1 VPDFFA
7 DWWTGRVTSSSII
20 FTAIDH
26 AELAQQCV
34 NAVLWT
40 VAPDVGTIGIHD
52 APIKAVRTFD
62 PRARLI
68 MQDFQTG
75 QAASPNDGRGARI
88 RRTTAFPEPQHNRTG
103 RLGGHCFP
111 EIPVSMA
118 RSFPR
123 RNEDKFQNTRGT
135 ISPWTAPV
143 ERQCVA
149 TAGGKHSDQSQ
160 WNLVHRIAVVSGVF
174 SNAA

>member
-62 PRARLI
+62 PRVRLI

-75 QAASPNDGRGARI
+75 QAASPNDGRGART
-88 RRTTAFPEPQHNRTG
+88 RRTLLFLNH
-103 RLGGHCFP
+103 
-111 EIPVSMA
+111 S
-118 RSFPR
+118 
-123 RNEDKFQNTRGT
+123 T
-135 ISPWTAPV
+135 IV
-143 ERQCVA
+143 Q
-149 TAGGKHSDQSQ
+149 AG
-160 WNLVHRIAVVSGVF
+160 
-174 SNAA
+174 